1 MMPSKR
7 TMYQLI
13 VLLCSFLLVIGG
25 ASAQDQEP
33 ITLQFFYPVGVAGP
47 LAQAIDGYVAEFNS
61 IHDDIQV
68 EPIFTGNYT
77 ENMARAQA
85 AIFSGQ
91 PPDVAILLSTDLYT
105 LVDMQGVIPL
115 DDYIDSEEGLDI
127 GDFFDAFMS
136 NSTSNGQVWGIPW
149 QRSTPILYYNKDAF
163 AEVGLDP
170 ETPPATW
177 EELVD
182 FGQQL
187 VVRDGDNVTRWGVEV
202 PASFWIYANFA
213 IQAGR
218 HIGSVEDDPCGVYLN
233 TPEAIEALSF
243 LRSLQVEHEIMPD
256 GVVQWG
262 TAPAD
267 FIAGAA
273 AMIYHSTGSLSSLLA
288 DVPFELG
295 TGFMPGGPAGYGAN
309 VGGGNFYVMADIGQE
324 RQDAAWTFI
333 RWMVRPEQI
342 GQWGIDSGYVAPRN
356 AAWETDPLM
365 SYAADVPQASTAR
378 LQLEYAVKEF
388 PATLAGPEMAT
399 ITTQAVEAVY
409 TGEQSPEEA
418 LQIAQDRS
426 DELLM
431 QAGCE
436 LDG

>member
-1 MMPSKR
+1 MSKTSMVVR
-7 TMYQLI
+7 IIL
-13 VLLCSFLLVIGG
+13 VLCSMLMVFGG
-25 ASAQDQEP
+25 ISAQEP

-47 LAQAIDGYVAEFNS
+47 LAQAIDGYVSEFNAA
-61 IHDDIQV
+61 HDDIQV
-68 EPIFTGNYT
+68 EPVFTGNYV

-105 LVDMQGVIPL
+105 LVDMAGVIPL
-115 DDYIDSEEGLDI
+115 DDYINSDEGLDI

-136 NSTSNGQVWGIPW
+136 NSVSGGHVWGIPW

-170 ETPPATW
+170 ESPPATW
-177 EELVD
+177 EELVE
-182 FGQQL
+182 FGKQL
-187 VVRDGDNVTRWGVEV
+187 VVRDGDNVTRWGVEI
-202 PASFWIYANFA
+202 PTSFWIYANFA
-213 IQAGR
+213 IQAGQ
-218 HIGSVEDDPCGVYLN
+218 HIGSVEDDPCGVYLD

-243 LRSLQVEHEIMPD
+243 LRSLQVEHGIMPD
-256 GVVQWG
+256 GVNQWG
-262 TAPAD
+262 VAPAD
-267 FIAGAA
+267 FIAGAT
-273 AMIYHSTGSLSSLLA
+273 AMIYHSTGSLSSLLN

-309 VGGGNFYVMADIGQE
+309 VGGGNFYIMADIGE
-324 RQDAAWTFI
+324 DRQAAAWTFI

-356 AAWETDPLM
+356 AAWETDPLK
-365 SYAADVPQASTAR
+365 SYAEDVPQASTAR

-388 PATLAGPEMAT
+388 PATLAGPEMAV
-399 ITTQAVEAVY
+399 ITTQAAEAVY
-409 TGEQSPEEA
+409 TGQLSPEEA
-418 LQIAQDRS
+418 LKIAQERS
-426 DELLM
+426 DELLV

-436 LDG
+436 LGG

>member
-1 MMPSKR
+1 MLKKSAVLALVM
-7 TMYQLI
+7 
-13 VLLCSFLLVIGG
+13 LLCALLFGGG
-25 ASAQDQEP
+25 ALAQEP

-47 LAQAIDGYVAEFNS
+47 LAQAIDSYVAEFNALNE
-61 IHDDIQV
+61 DIQV
-68 EPIFTGNYT
+68 EPIFTGNYV

-85 AIFSGQ
+85 AILSGQ

-105 LVDMQGVIPL
+105 LVDMEGVIPL
-115 DDYIDSEEGLDI
+115 DDYIASDMGLDI
-127 GDFFDAFMS
+127 DDFFDAFMS
-136 NSTSNGQVWGIPW
+136 NSTSAGQVWGIPW

-170 ETPPATW
+170 DTPPATW
-177 EELVD
+177 EELVE
-182 FGQQL
+182 FGKQL
-187 VVRDGDNVTRWGVEV
+187 VVRDGDNVTRWGVEI
-202 PASFWIYANFA
+202 PTSFWIYANFA

-218 HIGSVEDDPCGVYLN
+218 HIGSVEDDPCGVYLD

-243 LRSLQVEHEIMPD
+243 LRSLQVEHGIMPD
-256 GVVQWG
+256 GVNQWG
-262 TAPAD
+262 VAPAD
-267 FIAGAA
+267 FIAGAT
-273 AMIYHSTGSLSSLLA
+273 AMIYHSTGSLSSLLS

-309 VGGGNFYVMADIGQE
+309 VGGGNFYIMADIGE
-324 RQDAAWTFI
+324 DRQAAAWEFI

-378 LQLEYAVKEF
+378 MQLEYAVKEF
-388 PATLAGPEMAT
+388 PATLAGPEMAV

-409 TGEQSPEEA
+409 TGQLSPEEA
-418 LQIAQDRS
+418 LKIAQERS
-426 DELLM
+426 DELLI
-431 QAGCE
+431 QSGCE
-436 LDG
+436 LEG

>member
-1 MMPSKR
+1 MFKKSIGIR
-7 TMYQLI
+7 
-13 VLLCSFLLVIGG
+13 LLLLFCAFALLSGG
-25 ASAQDQEP
+25 AMAQDV

-47 LAQAIDGYVAEFNS
+47 LAQAIDGYVAEFNAA
-61 IHDDIQV
+61 HDNIQV
-68 EPIFTGNYT
+68 EPVFTGNYV

-85 AIFSGQ
+85 AIMSGQ

-105 LVDMQGVIPL
+105 LVDMEGVIPL
-115 DDYIDSEEGLDI
+115 DGYIASDEGLDI
-127 GDFFDAFMS
+127 DDFFDAFMS
-136 NSTSNGQVWGIPW
+136 NSTSAGQVWGIPW

-177 EELVD
+177 EELVE
-182 FGQQL
+182 FGKQL
-187 VVRDGDNVTRWGVEV
+187 VVTDGDNVTRWGVEI
-202 PASFWIYANFA
+202 PTSFWIYANFA
-213 IQAGR
+213 IQAGQ

-233 TPEAIEALSF
+233 TPEAIEALAF
-243 LRSLQVEHEIMPD
+243 LRSLQVEHGIMPD
-256 GVVQWG
+256 GVNQWG
-262 TAPAD
+262 VAPAD
-267 FIAGAA
+267 FIAGAT
-273 AMIYHSTGSLSSLLA
+273 AMIYHSTGSLSSLLN

-309 VGGGNFYVMADIGQE
+309 VGGGNFYIMADIGEE
-324 RQDAAWTFI
+324 RQAAAWTFI

-378 LQLEYAVKEF
+378 MQLEYAVKEF
-388 PATLAGPEMAT
+388 PATLAGPEMAV

-409 TGEQSPEEA
+409 TGQLSPEEA
-418 LQIAQDRS
+418 LQVAQDRS
-426 DELLM
+426 DELLI
-431 QAGCE
+431 QSGCE
-436 LDG
+436 LGG

>member
-1 MMPSKR
+1 MSMKSA
-7 TMYQLI
+7 
-13 VLLCSFLLVIGG
+13 LLRGVAFCSLMLLLVGG
-25 ASAQDQEP
+25 AAAQEP

-47 LAQAIDGYVAEFNS
+47 LAQAIDGYVAEFNAA
-61 IHDDIQV
+61 HEDIKV
-68 EPIFTGNYT
+68 EPVFTGNYV

-85 AIFSGQ
+85 AIMSGQ

-105 LVDMQGVIPL
+105 LVDMAGVIPL
-115 DDYIDSEEGLDI
+115 DDYIASDEGLDI
-127 GDFFDAFMS
+127 DDFFDAFMS
-136 NSTSNGQVWGIPW
+136 NSVSAGHVWGIPW

-170 ETPPATW
+170 EAPPATW
-177 EELVD
+177 DELVE
-182 FGQQL
+182 FGKQL
-187 VVRDGDNVTRWGVEV
+187 VVRDGDNVTRWGVEI
-202 PASFWIYANFA
+202 PTSFWIYANFA
-213 IQAGR
+213 IQAGQ
-218 HIGSVEDDPCGVYLN
+218 HIGSVEDDPCGVYLD

-243 LRSLQVEHEIMPD
+243 LRSLQVEHGIMPD
-256 GVVQWG
+256 GVNQWG
-262 TAPAD
+262 VAPAD

-309 VGGGNFYVMADIGQE
+309 VGGGNFYIMADIGEE

-365 SYAADVPQASTAR
+365 SYAAEVPQASTAR
-378 LQLEYAVKEF
+378 MQLEYAVKEF
-388 PATLAGPEMAT
+388 PATLAGPEMAV
-399 ITTQAVEAVY
+399 ITTQAAEAVY
-409 TGEQSPEEA
+409 TGQQTAAEA
-418 LQIAQDRS
+418 LAVAQQRS
-426 DELLM
+426 DELLV
-431 QAGCE
+431 QAGCD
-436 LDG
+436 LDS

>member
-1 MMPSKR
+1 MFKKSIGIR
-7 TMYQLI
+7 
-13 VLLCSFLLVIGG
+13 LLLLFCAFALLSGG
-25 ASAQDQEP
+25 AVAQDV

-47 LAQAIDGYVAEFNS
+47 LAQAIDGYVAEFNAA
-61 IHDDIQV
+61 HDNIQV
-68 EPIFTGNYT
+68 EPVFTGNYV

-85 AIFSGQ
+85 AIMSGQ

-105 LVDMQGVIPL
+105 LVDMEGVIPL
-115 DDYIDSEEGLDI
+115 DGYIASDEGLDI
-127 GDFFDAFMS
+127 DDFFDAFMS
-136 NSTSNGQVWGIPW
+136 NSTSAGQVWGIPW

-177 EELVD
+177 EELVE
-182 FGQQL
+182 FGKQL
-187 VVRDGDNVTRWGVEV
+187 VVTDGDNVTRWGVEI
-202 PASFWIYANFA
+202 PTSFWIYANFA
-213 IQAGR
+213 IQAGQ

-233 TPEAIEALSF
+233 TPEAIEALAF
-243 LRSLQVEHEIMPD
+243 LRSLQVEHGIMPD
-256 GVVQWG
+256 GVNQWG
-262 TAPAD
+262 VAPAD
-267 FIAGAA
+267 FIAGAT
-273 AMIYHSTGSLSSLLA
+273 AMIYHSTGSLSSLLN

-309 VGGGNFYVMADIGQE
+309 VGGGNFYIMADIGEE
-324 RQDAAWTFI
+324 RQAAAWTFI

-378 LQLEYAVKEF
+378 MQLEYAVKEF
-388 PATLAGPEMAT
+388 PATLAGPEMAV

-409 TGEQSPEEA
+409 TGQLSPEEA
-418 LQIAQDRS
+418 LQVAQDRS
-426 DELLM
+426 DELLI
-431 QAGCE
+431 QSGCE
-436 LDG
+436 LGG

>member
-1 MMPSKR
+1 MFKKSIGIR
-7 TMYQLI
+7 
-13 VLLCSFLLVIGG
+13 LLLLFCAFALLSGG
-25 ASAQDQEP
+25 AVAQDV

-47 LAQAIDGYVAEFNS
+47 LAQAIDGYVAEFNAA
-61 IHDDIQV
+61 HDNIQV
-68 EPIFTGNYT
+68 EPVFTGNYV

-85 AIFSGQ
+85 AIMSGQ

-105 LVDMQGVIPL
+105 LVDMEGVIPL
-115 DDYIDSEEGLDI
+115 DGYIASDEGLDI
-127 GDFFDAFMS
+127 DDFFDAFMS
-136 NSTSNGQVWGIPW
+136 NSTSAGQVWGIPW

-177 EELVD
+177 DELVE
-182 FGQQL
+182 FGKQL
-187 VVRDGDNVTRWGVEV
+187 VVTDGDNVTRWGVEI
-202 PASFWIYANFA
+202 PTSFWIYANFA
-213 IQAGR
+213 IQAGQ

-233 TPEAIEALSF
+233 TPEAIEALAF
-243 LRSLQVEHEIMPD
+243 LRSLQVEHGIMPD
-256 GVVQWG
+256 GVNQWG
-262 TAPAD
+262 VAPAD
-267 FIAGAA
+267 FIAGAT
-273 AMIYHSTGSLSSLLA
+273 AMIYHSTGSLSSLLN

-309 VGGGNFYVMADIGQE
+309 VGGGNFYIMADIGEE
-324 RQDAAWTFI
+324 RQAAAWTFI

-378 LQLEYAVKEF
+378 MQLEYAVKEF
-388 PATLAGPEMAT
+388 PATLAGPEMAV

-409 TGEQSPEEA
+409 TGQLSPEEA
-418 LQIAQDRS
+418 LQVAQDRS
-426 DELLM
+426 DELLI
-431 QAGCE
+431 QSGCE
-436 LDG
+436 LGG

>member
-1 MMPSKR
+1 MSKKALALR
-7 TMYQLI
+7 LLI
-13 VLLCSFLLVIGG
+13 LLCSLLTLIGG
-25 ASAQDQEP
+25 AAAQDV

-47 LAQAIDGYVAEFNS
+47 LAQAIDGYVSEFNAA
-61 IHDDIQV
+61 HDNIQV
-68 EPIFTGNYT
+68 EPVFTGNYV
-77 ENMARAQA
+77 ENMARTQA
-85 AIFSGQ
+85 AILSGQ

-105 LVDMQGVIPL
+105 LVDLEGVIPL
-115 DDYIDSEEGLDI
+115 DAYIGSDMGLDI
-127 GDFFDAFMS
+127 DDFFDAFMS
-136 NSTSNGQVWGIPW
+136 NSTSAGQVWGIPW

-170 ETPPATW
+170 EAPPATW
-177 EELVD
+177 EELVE

-187 VVRDGDNVTRWGVEV
+187 VIRDGDNVTRWGVEI
-202 PASFWIYANFA
+202 PTSFWIYANFA

-218 HIGSVEDDPCGVYLN
+218 HIGSVEDDPCGVYLD
-233 TPEAIEALSF
+233 TPEAIAALDF
-243 LRSLQVEHEIMPD
+243 LRSLQVEHGIMPD
-256 GVVQWG
+256 GVNQWG
-262 TAPAD
+262 VAPAD
-267 FIAGAA
+267 FIAGAT
-273 AMIYHSTGSLSSLLA
+273 AMIYHSTGSLSSLLR

-309 VGGGNFYVMADIGQE
+309 VGGGNFYIMADIGE
-324 RQDAAWTFI
+324 DRQNAAWTFI
-333 RWMVRPEQI
+333 NWMVRPEQI

-378 LQLEYAVKEF
+378 HQLEYAVKEF
-388 PATLAGPEMAT
+388 PATLAGPEMAV

-409 TGEQSPEEA
+409 TGQATAAEA
-418 LQIAQDRS
+418 LAVAQARS
-426 DELLM
+426 DELLV

>member
-1 MMPSKR
+1 MSHR
-7 TMYQLI
+7 SARFRII
-13 VLLCSFLLVIGG
+13 VLLCSFLLLISG
-25 ASAQDQEP
+25 AAAQDVV
-33 ITLQFFYPVGVAGP
+33 TLEFYYPVGVAGP
-47 LAQAIDGYVAEFNS
+47 LAQAINGYVAEFNEL
-61 IHDDIQV
+61 HDDIQV
-68 EPIFTGNYT
+68 EPIFTGNYV

-85 AIFSGQ
+85 GILSGQ

-105 LVDMQGVIPL
+105 LVDLEGVIPL
-115 DDYIDSEEGLDI
+115 DDYIASEDGLDI
-127 GDFFDAFMS
+127 DDFFDAFMS
-136 NSTSNGQVWGIPW
+136 NSTSGGQVWGIPW

-170 ETPPATW
+170 ESPPATW
-177 EELVD
+177 DELVE
-182 FGQQL
+182 FGKQL
-187 VVRDGDNVTRWGVEV
+187 VVSDGDNVTRWGVEI
-202 PASFWIYANFA
+202 PTSFWIYANFA

-233 TPEAIEALSF
+233 TPEAIEALAF
-243 LRSLQVEHEIMPD
+243 LRSLQVEHGIMPD
-256 GVVQWG
+256 GVNQWG
-262 TAPAD
+262 VAPAD
-267 FIAGAA
+267 FIAGAT
-273 AMIYHSTGSLSSLLA
+273 AMIYHSTGSLSSLLN

-309 VGGGNFYVMADIGQE
+309 VGGGNFYIMADIGQE

-333 RWMVRPEQI
+333 NWMVRPEQI

-365 SYAADVPQASTAR
+365 SYAAEVPQASTAR

-388 PATLAGPEMAT
+388 PATLAGPEMAV
-399 ITTQAVEAVY
+399 ITTQAAEAVY
-409 TGEQSPEEA
+409 TGQSTPEEA
-418 LQIAQDRS
+418 LKVAQDRS
-426 DELLM
+426 DELLV

>member
-1 MMPSKR
+1 M
-7 TMYQLI
+7 QL
-13 VLLCSFLLVIGG
+13 FAGDWG
-25 ASAQDQEP
+25 AQAQEA

-47 LAQAIDGYVAEFNS
+47 LAQAIDGYVAEFNAA
-61 IHDDIQV
+61 HADIQV

-85 AIFSGQ
+85 AIMSGQ

-105 LVDMQGVIPL
+105 LVNMEGVIPL
-115 DDYIDSEEGLDI
+115 DDYISSEAGLDI
-127 GDFFDAFMS
+127 DDFFGAFMS
-136 NSTSNGQVWGIPW
+136 NSVSNGQVWGIPW

-170 ETPPATW
+170 DTPPATW
-177 EELVD
+177 EELVE
-182 FGQQL
+182 FGKQL
-187 VVRDGDNVTRWGVEV
+187 VVRDGDNVTRWGVEI
-202 PASFWIYANFA
+202 PTSFWIYANFA
-213 IQAGR
+213 IQAGQ
-218 HIGSVEDDPCGVYLN
+218 HIGSVEDDPCGVYLD
-233 TPEAIEALSF
+233 TPEAIEALTF
-243 LRSLQVEHEIMPD
+243 LRSLQVEHGIMPD
-256 GVVQWG
+256 GVNQWG

-267 FIAGAA
+267 FIAGVA

-288 DVPFELG
+288 DAPFEVG

-309 VGGGNFYVMADIGQE
+309 VGGGNFYIMKDIDQE

-342 GQWGIDSGYVAPRN
+342 GQWGIDSGYVAPRA

-409 TGEQSPEEA
+409 TGQLEAAEA
-418 LQIAQDRS
+418 LKVAQERS
-426 DELLM
+426 DELLV
-431 QAGCE
+431 QSGCE
-436 LDG
+436 LDM

>member
-1 MMPSKR
+1 MSHR
-7 TMYQLI
+7 SARFRII
-13 VLLCSFLLVIGG
+13 VLLCSFLLLIGG
-25 ASAQDQEP
+25 AAAQDV
-33 ITLQFFYPVGVAGP
+33 ITLEFYYPVGVAGP
-47 LAQAIDGYVAEFNS
+47 LAQAINGYVAEFNA
-61 IHDDIQV
+61 INDDIHV
-68 EPIFTGNYT
+68 EPIFTGNYV

-85 AIFSGQ
+85 GILSGQ

-105 LVDMQGVIPL
+105 LVDLEGVIPL
-115 DDYIDSEEGLDI
+115 DDYIASEDGLDI
-127 GDFFDAFMS
+127 DDFFDAFMS
-136 NSTSNGQVWGIPW
+136 NSTSGGQVWGIPW

-170 ETPPATW
+170 ESPPATW
-177 EELVD
+177 DELVE
-182 FGQQL
+182 FGKQL
-187 VVRDGDNVTRWGVEV
+187 VVSDGDNVTRWGVEI
-202 PASFWIYANFA
+202 PTSFWIYANFA

-233 TPEAIEALSF
+233 TPEAIEALAF
-243 LRSLQVEHEIMPD
+243 LRSLQVEHGIMPD
-256 GVVQWG
+256 GVNQWG
-262 TAPAD
+262 VAPAD
-267 FIAGAA
+267 FIAGAT
-273 AMIYHSTGSLSSLLA
+273 AMIYHSTGSLSSLLN

-309 VGGGNFYVMADIGQE
+309 VGGGNFYIMADIGQE

-333 RWMVRPEQI
+333 NWMVRPEQI

-365 SYAADVPQASTAR
+365 SYAAAVPQASTAR

-388 PATLAGPEMAT
+388 PATLAGPEMAV
-399 ITTQAVEAVY
+399 ITTQAAEAVY
-409 TGEQSPEEA
+409 TGQSTPEEA
-418 LQIAQDRS
+418 LKVAQDRS
-426 DELLM
+426 DELLV

>member
-1 MMPSKR
+1 MFKKSIGIR
-7 TMYQLI
+7 
-13 VLLCSFLLVIGG
+13 LLLLFCAFALLSGG
-25 ASAQDQEP
+25 AMAQDV

-47 LAQAIDGYVAEFNS
+47 LAQAIDGYVAEFNAA
-61 IHDDIQV
+61 HDNIQV
-68 EPIFTGNYT
+68 EPVFTGNYV

-85 AIFSGQ
+85 AIMSGQ

-105 LVDMQGVIPL
+105 LVDMEGVIPL
-115 DDYIDSEEGLDI
+115 DGYIASDEGLDI
-127 GDFFDAFMS
+127 DDFFDAFMS
-136 NSTSNGQVWGIPW
+136 NSTSAGQVWGIPW

-177 EELVD
+177 EELVE
-182 FGQQL
+182 FGKQL
-187 VVRDGDNVTRWGVEV
+187 VVTDGDNVTRWGVEI
-202 PASFWIYANFA
+202 PTSFWIYANFA
-213 IQAGR
+213 IQAGQ

-233 TPEAIEALSF
+233 TPEAIEALAF
-243 LRSLQVEHEIMPD
+243 LRSLQVEHGIMPD
-256 GVVQWG
+256 GVNQWG
-262 TAPAD
+262 VAPAD
-267 FIAGAA
+267 FIAGAT
-273 AMIYHSTGSLSSLLA
+273 AMIYHSTGSLSSLLN

-309 VGGGNFYVMADIGQE
+309 VGGGNFYIMADIGE
-324 RQDAAWTFI
+324 DRQAAAWTFI

-378 LQLEYAVKEF
+378 MQLEYAVKEF
-388 PATLAGPEMAT
+388 PATLAGPEMAV

-409 TGEQSPEEA
+409 TGQLSPEEA
-418 LQIAQDRS
+418 LQVAQDRS
-426 DELLM
+426 DELLI
-431 QAGCE
+431 QSGCE
-436 LDG
+436 LGG